1 MHNAASI
8 GNHMDIPSTLEA
20 TSEGSW
26 VLDEPGSMVNSWSTS
41 VAKKCFILKKKK
53 HKKSCIISTCITCHP
68 INKDDI
74 GENKSLNPSK

>member
-20 TSEGSW
+20 MSEGSW

-41 VAKKCFILKKKK
+41 VAKKCFI
-53 HKKSCIISTCITCHP
+53 
-68 INKDDI
+68 
-74 GENKSLNPSK
+74 